1 VVAAAGQ
8 VLRARDFEPE
18 RVVGALLSEVISDDA
33 YPRYRPHYEKAL
45 AGELSALEAETLD
58 GKHVFVNTFSPLRD
72 DTGEIV
78 GGAVFT
84 RDITEARRA
93 ETALAQS
100 EEHFRQLA
108 EDATDMIS
116 RLAPDGTIL
125 YASPASRSL
134 FGYAPDELVGRST
147 FELVHPDDVP
157 GLEATYSL
165 LMTVSEPL
173 TTTYRLRRADGGD
186 AVVESTMR
194 PRRGEDGNLVDL
206 HVMTRDVSDRQA
218 ADELRRRF
226 EAAFSDAPIGMALVD
241 LDGRFMRVNRS
252 LCEITGYQ
260 EAKLLELTFQEITHP
275 ADLDADLAYLEQL
288 RNGEIDRYSMEKRYK
303 TAGHNQIWVNLSVSM
318 VRDGAGEPLHYVSQ
332 IEDITDRKR
341 LEEQLHWL
349 ADHDSLTRLWNRRRF
364 DEELRRQ
371 VSRCQRYAER
381 AALLLIDLDDF
392 KPVNDS
398 HGHKVGDDL
407 LIEISAA
414 LRTRLRDTDSIARI
428 GGDEFAALVVNV
440 SPDQAE
446 TLAEAITEVIGETEV
461 DVDGQ
466 SVSVGASVGVAL
478 IDEDP
483 QHQQD
488 VFVRADKAMYAAKG
502 GKAGSEVARS

>member
-1 VVAAAGQ
+1 
-8 VLRARDFEPE
+8 
-18 RVVGALLSEVISDDA
+18 
-33 YPRYRPHYEKAL
+33 
-45 AGELSALEAETLD
+45 
-58 GKHVFVNTFSPLRD
+58 
-72 DTGEIV
+72 
-78 GGAVFT
+78 
-84 RDITEARRA
+84 
-93 ETALAQS
+93 
-100 EEHFRQLA
+100 
-108 EDATDMIS
+108 
-116 RLAPDGTIL
+116 
-125 YASPASRSL
+125 
-134 FGYAPDELVGRST
+134 
-147 FELVHPDDVP
+147 
-157 GLEATYSL
+157 
-165 LMTVSEPL
+165 MTVYEPL
-173 TTTYRLRRADGGD
+173 TTTYRLRRADGSH

-194 PRRGEDGNLVDL
+194 PRHGEDGNLVDL

-260 EAKLLELTFQEITHP
+260 EANLLELNFQEITHP
-275 ADLDADLAYLEQL
+275 ADLDADLAHLEQL
-288 RNGEIDRYSMEKRYK
+288 RNGEIDRYSMEKRYR

-392 KPVNDS
+392 KPVNDH

-414 LRTRLRDTDSIARI
+414 LKTRLRDTDSIARI
-428 GGDEFAALVVNV
+428 GGDEFAALVTNV

-446 TLAEAITEVIGETEV
+446 TLAEAITEVIGETQVEAE
-461 DVDGQ
+461 GQ
-466 SVSVGASVGVAL
+466 AVSVGASVGVAL

-483 QHQQD
+483 AHQLD
-488 VFVRADKAMYAAKG
+488 VFVRADKAMYRAKG
-502 GKAGSEVARS
+502 SKAGSDLARS

>member
-1 VVAAAGQ
+1 
-8 VLRARDFEPE
+8 
-18 RVVGALLSEVISDDA
+18 
-33 YPRYRPHYEKAL
+33 
-45 AGELSALEAETLD
+45 
-58 GKHVFVNTFSPLRD
+58 
-72 DTGEIV
+72 
-78 GGAVFT
+78 
-84 RDITEARRA
+84 
-93 ETALAQS
+93 
-100 EEHFRQLA
+100 
-108 EDATDMIS
+108 
-116 RLAPDGTIL
+116 
-125 YASPASRSL
+125 
-134 FGYAPDELVGRST
+134 
-147 FELVHPDDVP
+147 
-157 GLEATYSL
+157 
-165 LMTVSEPL
+165 
-173 TTTYRLRRADGGD
+173 
-186 AVVESTMR
+186 MR
-194 PRRGEDGNLVDL
+194 PRHGEDGNLVDL

-241 LDGRFMRVNRS
+241 LDGRFLRVNRS

-260 EAKLLELTFQEITHP
+260 EAQLLELNFQEITHP
-275 ADLDADLAYLEQL
+275 ADLDADLAHLEQL
-288 RNGEIDRYSMEKRYK
+288 RNGEIDRYSMEKRYR

-392 KPVNDS
+392 KPVNDR

-414 LRTRLRDTDSIARI
+414 LKTRLRDTDSIARI

-466 SVSVGASVGVAL
+466 AVSVGASVGVAL

-483 QHQQD
+483 AHQQD
-488 VFVRADKAMYAAKG
+488 VFVRADKAMYRSKG
-502 GKAGSEVARS
+502 RKAGSEVARS